1 MKKLWYVLFILLVV
15 SQTVKA
21 ENKDPNEPLTTKWEA
36 AIKDPNDPNELLQV
50 KWNAVIK
57 VLRTKEIDQKS
68 KVKIIDNIL
77 TPIFD
82 FPLMCKLAL
91 GKTNWSKL
99 TSFQRDKFCQLFIK
113 LLKVTYREKIV
124 LYKNEKASI
133 GLAIQKKNTVRIP
146 MLLISDDKNI
156 TILYKFRKV
165 KNGWKI
171 YDIEIQGVSIIL
183 TYRSQFIDILSHGSF
198 EELISQLEKSTT
210 P

>member
-91 GKTNWSKL
+91 GKTNWLKS
-99 TSFQRDKFCQLFIK
+99 TSSQRDKFCQLFVK
-113 LLKVTYREKIV
+113 LLKATYREKIV

-133 GLAIQKKNTVRIP
+133 GSAIRKKNTVRIP
-146 MLLISDDKNI
+146 MLLISDDKDI
-156 TILYKFRKV
+156 TILYMLRKV
-165 KNGWKI
+165 KNDWKI
-171 YDIEIQGVSIIL
+171 YDIEVQGVSIIL

-198 EELISQLEKSTT
+198 EELVSQLEKSTT